1 MTISEA
7 TRFLEKAFNIFNKKY
22 FKNELPKVAIT
33 IQHSP
38 NAYGH
43 FVTSEIWNIESKNF
57 FEINLGAETLNRPI
71 AYTMGTLIHEMTH
84 LYCHING
91 IKDTSRRG
99 QYHNKRFK
107 QEAEKRGIL
116 ISYDKRIGWSLTT
129 PSPDL
134 EKYCKEKFEVDK
146 LDVVRRDNF
155 GEDGIEK
162 KPTKRYKYT
171 CPCCDMSFSSNKVL
185 NLICNDCFQENN
197 QINVLSVAS

>member
-38 NAYGH
+38 KAYGH
-43 FVTSEIWNIESKNF
+43 FVTSEIWNIETSNY

-71 AYTMGTLIHEMTH
+71 AQTMGTLIHEMTH

-107 QEAEKRGIL
+107 QEAEKRGIE
-116 ISYDKRIGWSLTT
+116 ISFNKQIGWSVTT
-129 PSPDL
+129 PTKEL
-134 EKYCKEKFEVDK
+134 EQYCVDK
-146 LDVVRRDNF
+146 FGIDKIDVVRRDVF
-155 GEDGIEK
+155 GDDGKETK
-162 KPTKRYKYT
+162 KTSRYKYT
-171 CPCCDMSFSSNKVL
+171 CPCCELSFSLTKSV
-185 NLICNDCFQENN
+185 NLICGVCYQENGN
-197 QINVLSVAS
+197 IEMLQTAV